1 MKKLIVF
8 ICLIV
13 VGINTQAQS
22 NYQKGMSKGMEMLKS
37 AKTAEDF
44 LNVSNHFERVSNVE
58 KEEWAPIYWNA
69 YVTMIA
75 AMNADKESKQDEL
88 YDKALLL
95 VEKLEGMKMD
105 ESEFYTLKAYITLMR
120 ISVSPM
126 TRAPLG
132 TPAAMEMLAK
142 AQNLNPTNPRP
153 FYVQGQNTFYT
164 PEFFGG
170 GKKVAKPILDKAVK
184 LYAEEKPSE
193 DFSPRWGKSRA
204 EQLLKQ
210 CE

>member
-22 NYQKGMSKGMEMLKS
+22 NYQKGMSKGMEMLKA

-75 AMNADKESKQDEL
+75 AMNSQKESQQDEL
-88 YDKALLL
+88 YDKALML
-95 VEKLEGMKMD
+95 VDKLEGKEID
-105 ESEFYTLKAYITLMR
+105 QSEFYTLKAYVTLMR

-132 TPAAMEMLAK
+132 TPAAMEMLEK
-142 AQNLNPTNPRP
+142 AQKLNPSNPRP

-170 GKKVAKPILDKAVK
+170 GKKAAKPLLEQAVK
-184 LYAEEKPSE
+184 LYYQEKTAE
-193 DFSPRWGKSRA
+193 DFSPRWGKGRA
-204 EQLLKQ
+204 ESLLKE